1 MERLRTP
8 QLRLVVAAG
17 LCLVAGAALVTGCR
31 SVRRPAERPRA
42 FERGVASWYGPQ
54 FDGRPTANGERYDM
68 HAMTAAHPT
77 LPFGTV
83 VEVRNLDNG
92 ETCRVRINDR
102 GPFVRGRIVDLS
114 YAAARS
120 IGMVGPGTARVE
132 LAVVSPGSPAFVAP
146 DEPTVVLASASGA
159 VTAAAAAAAT
169 TAPDDDPGPDAETA
183 FTVQVGAF
191 SEAERAET
199 LRDLLARHFPD
210 AAVRS
215 DGSWH
220 RVQVGRFPDRGEAEA
235 FREKLARLGW
245 AALVVA
251 AR

>member
-1 MERLRTP
+1 MTRLRAHRF
-8 QLRLVVAAG
+8 RLA
-17 LCLVAGAALVTGCR
+17 LVAGAGGAVILALLAAGC
-31 SVRRPAERPRA
+31 SGARRPRESPRVI
-42 FERGVASWYGPQ
+42 ERGVASWYGPK
-54 FDGRPTANGERYDM
+54 FDGHPTANGERYDM

-77 LPFGTV
+77 LPFGTL

-92 ETCRVRINDR
+92 RTCQVRINDR

-114 YAAARS
+114 YAAARALD
-120 IGMVGPGTARVE
+120 MVGPGTAHVE
-132 LAVVSPGSPAFVAP
+132 LAVVSPGAPFPVRP
-146 DEPTVVLASASGA
+146 DEPTVVLASASEP
-159 VTAAAAAAAT
+159 TAAPEEAPAADPP
-169 TAPDDDPGPDAETA
+169 APADAA

-191 SEAERAET
+191 SEVDRAET

-220 RVQVGRFPDRGEAEA
+220 RVQVGRFPDRAQAEA
-235 FREKLARLGW
+235 FRGKLLHLGW

-251 AR
+251 AP